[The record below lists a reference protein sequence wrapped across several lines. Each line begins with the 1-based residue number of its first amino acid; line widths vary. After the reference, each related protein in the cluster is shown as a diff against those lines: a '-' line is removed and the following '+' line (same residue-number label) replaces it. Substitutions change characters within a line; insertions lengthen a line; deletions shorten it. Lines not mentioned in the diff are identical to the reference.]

1 MENTVTTVDLS
12 GLITALQSAITP
24 AEILSVLSNVVG
36 IGMAF
41 FLMWFGVRK
50 AVRIFTSAVQNGKIR
65 I

>member
-1 MENTVTTVDLS
+1 MENAVATVDLS
-12 GLITALQSAITP
+12 GLITALQGAITP
-24 AEILSVLSNVVG
+24 AEIITVLSSVVG

-50 AVRIFTSAVQNGKIR
+50 AVKIFTSAVQSGKIR